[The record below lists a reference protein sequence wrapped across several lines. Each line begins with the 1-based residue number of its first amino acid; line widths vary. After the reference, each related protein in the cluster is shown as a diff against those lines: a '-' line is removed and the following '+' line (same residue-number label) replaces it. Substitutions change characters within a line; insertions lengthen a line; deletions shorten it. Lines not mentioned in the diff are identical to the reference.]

1 MTENKKAQFLP
12 FHAINEFMR
21 DDFRL
26 TILQEVLS
34 NLKQDRQRKNLTHKP
49 AYSKR
54 GANPWVPK

>member
-1 MTENKKAQFLP
+1 MTENKKAQYLP

-34 NLKQDRQRKNLTHKP
+34 NINKIDKEKTLRINRHICEG
-49 AYSKR
+49 
-54 GANPWVPK
+54 GANSRVPE